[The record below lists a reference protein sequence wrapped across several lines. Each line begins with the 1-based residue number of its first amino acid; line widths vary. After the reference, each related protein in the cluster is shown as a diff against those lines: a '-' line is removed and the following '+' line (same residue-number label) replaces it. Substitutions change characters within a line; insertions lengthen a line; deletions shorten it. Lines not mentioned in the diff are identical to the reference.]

1 VFHVEHAKCFVMRIK
16 DYFLT
21 QEEFALKET
30 EIKGVLETTPK
41 PIFSE
46 ISRYYN
52 SDKYLSHKSNNS
64 VFSKIYS
71 FVRKI
76 NLQSKT
82 KLITKY
88 LGVQNNILD
97 YGSGGGHFLSALEK
111 KGYNAFGFE
120 PLFHTPTKNVFN
132 NTESLKGVGENFFS
146 VITMWHS
153 LEHVKSYNKTLAL
166 LQKLLKPGGV
176 LIIACPNHLSYDS
189 LHYGRYWAG
198 YDVPRHLW
206 HFSKKGLITVL
217 GIANFSLI
225 KTKPVF
231 FDAYYV
237 SMLSEK
243 YKKSKLWFF
252 KGFFFGLLSNAYSLV
267 SKNPSSNVFIFKNK
281 K

>member
-1 VFHVEHAKCFVMRIK
+1 MRIK

-30 EIKGVLETTPK
+30 EIKGVLKTVPR
-41 PIFSE
+41 PVFSDM
-46 ISRYYN
+46 SRYYN

-71 FVRKI
+71 FVRKT
-76 NLQSKT
+76 NLHSKT

-88 LGVQNNILD
+88 SGVKKNVLD
-97 YGSGGGHFLSALEK
+97 YGSGGGHFLKALEK
-111 KGYNAFGFE
+111 RGYNAFGFE
-120 PLFHTPTKNVFN
+120 PLFYTPTKNVFN

-153 LEHVKSYNKTLAL
+153 LEHVNSYNKTLAL
-166 LQKLLKPGGV
+166 LQRLLKPGGI

-189 LHYGRYWAG
+189 IHYGKYWAG

-217 GIANFSLI
+217 DSLNFSLI
-225 KTKPVF
+225 NTKPVF

>member
-1 VFHVEHAKCFVMRIK
+1 MRIK

-21 QEEFALKET
+21 REVFALKET
-30 EIKGVLETTPK
+30 EIKGVLETTPR
-41 PIFSE
+41 PVFSE

-52 SDKYLSHKSNNS
+52 SDKYLSHNSNNS

-76 NLQSKT
+76 NLRSKT

-88 LGVQNNILD
+88 SGAKKNVLD
-97 YGSGGGHFLSALEK
+97 YGSGGGHFLKVLEK

-120 PLFHTPTKNVFN
+120 PFLHTPTKNVFK
-132 NTESLKGVGENFFS
+132 NTESLKRVGENFFS

-153 LEHVKSYNKTLAL
+153 LEHVNSYKKTLAL

-189 LHYGRYWAG
+189 LHYGKYWAG

-206 HFSKKGLITVL
+206 HFSKKGLISVL
-217 GIANFSLI
+217 SRTNFSLI
-225 KTKPVF
+225 KTKPVYL
-231 FDAYYV
+231 DAYYV

-243 YKKSKLWFF
+243 YKQSKLWFF
-252 KGFFFGLLSNAYSLV
+252 KGVFFGILSNTHSFV
-267 SKNPSSNVFIFKNK
+267 SKNPSSSVFVFKNK

>member
-1 VFHVEHAKCFVMRIK
+1 MFHVEHVKCFVMRIK

-30 EIKGVLETTPK
+30 ETKGVLETTPR
-41 PIFSE
+41 PVFSE
-46 ISRYYN
+46 ISKYYN

-64 VFSKIYS
+64 LFSKIYS

-76 NLQSKT
+76 NLHSKI

-88 LGVQNNILD
+88 SGVKKNVLD

-120 PLFHTPTKNVFN
+120 PFFHTPAKNVFN
-132 NTESLKGVGENFFS
+132 NIESLKGVGENFFS
-146 VITMWHS
+146 VITMWHT
-153 LEHVKSYNKTLAL
+153 LEHVNSYNKTLAL

-176 LIIACPNHLSYDS
+176 LIIACPNHFSYDS
-189 LHYGRYWAG
+189 LHYGKYWAG

-206 HFSKKGLITVL
+206 HFSKKGLITVFSN
-217 GIANFSLI
+217 ANFSLT

-252 KGFFFGLLSNAYSLV
+252 KGFFFGLISNACSLV
-267 SKNPSSNVFIFKNK
+267 SKNPSSNVFVFKNK

>member
-1 VFHVEHAKCFVMRIK
+1 MRTK

-217 GIANFSLI
+217 GSANFSLI

>member
-1 VFHVEHAKCFVMRIK
+1 MFHVEHAKCFVMRIK

-30 EIKGVLETTPK
+30 EIKGVLKTVPR
-41 PIFSE
+41 PVFSD

>member
-1 VFHVEHAKCFVMRIK
+1 MFHVEHAKCFVMRIN

-30 EIKGVLETTPK
+30 EIKGVLETAPK

>member
-1 VFHVEHAKCFVMRIK
+1 MFHVEHAKYFVMRIK

-21 QEEFALKET
+21 QEEFALKKT
-30 EIKGVLETTPK
+30 DIKGVLETTPK
-41 PIFSE
+41 LVFSE

-64 VFSKIYS
+64 LFSKIYS

-76 NLQSKT
+76 NLHSKI

-88 LGVQNNILD
+88 SGVKINVLD

-120 PLFHTPTKNVFN
+120 PFFHTPAKNVFN
-132 NTESLKGVGENFFS
+132 NIESLKGVGENFFS

-153 LEHVKSYNKTLAL
+153 LEHVNSYNKTLAL

-189 LHYGRYWAG
+189 LHYGKYWAG
-198 YDVPRHLW
+198 YDVPRHFW
-206 HFSKKGLITVL
+206 HFSKKGLITVFSN
-217 GIANFSLI
+217 ANFSLT

-231 FDAYYV
+231 F
-237 SMLSEK
+237 
-243 YKKSKLWFF
+243 
-252 KGFFFGLLSNAYSLV
+252 
-267 SKNPSSNVFIFKNK
+267 
-281 K
+281 